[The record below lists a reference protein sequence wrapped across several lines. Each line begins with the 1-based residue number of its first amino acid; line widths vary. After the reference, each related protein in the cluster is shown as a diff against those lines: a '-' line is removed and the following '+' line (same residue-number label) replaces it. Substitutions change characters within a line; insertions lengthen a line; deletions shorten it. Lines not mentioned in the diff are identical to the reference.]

1 MNKTTHIDYL
11 DTLKG
16 IAIIL
21 MLVGHCLAWNYE
33 DFLTIIF
40 NEKRSDMFW
49 WHVIYSFHMP
59 LFFLISGYLLP
70 RQSLKLCDLKKL
82 LIKRT
87 YTLLLPFIC
96 SGTLMNILT
105 NGEGYSNL
113 WFLRSLYELLL
124 MGL

>member
-59 LFFLISGYLLP
+59 LFFWISGYLLP
-70 RQSLKLCDLKKL
+70 RQSLKLCDLKNYL
-82 LIKRT
+82 LNEHIR
-87 YTLLLPFIC
+87 
-96 SGTLMNILT
+96 
-105 NGEGYSNL
+105 YSFPSFVPAL
-113 WFLRSLYELLL
+113 
-124 MGL
+124 